1 MCPKVHKTMFFHKC
15 LLPTLKPSPESYA
28 VKTKT
33 LLLKTVR
40 VSRKANRT
48 KNG

>member
-15 LLPTLKPSPESYA
+15 LLPTLKPSPDSYA

-33 LLLKTVR
+33 PLLKTVR
-40 VSRKANRT
+40 VKRKADGT
-48 KNG
+48 KKG